1 MKLFLTL
8 TFALL
13 TSPILLRA
21 QLIGRITDNKGESLP
36 FANVY
41 IEGTTRGTTA
51 NTEGY
56 YSLDLADGAYHIVFQ
71 YIGYEKKIIDVK
83 VKGKTTLN
91 TTLKPNNIELQE
103 FVVKS
108 NAEDPA
114 YPIIR
119 QAIAMRRT
127 YRDQVKAYSCDVYI
141 KGLQKVL
148 DAPTKIFGR
157 EIGDMGGS
165 LDTNTRQ
172 GIVYLSETISKLY
185 VDGDKKKEELIS
197 SKVSGNSN
205 GFGFNRA
212 TLFDFSFYEQHIDIQ
227 RQILSPIADN
237 ALLYYRYRLE
247 GQFKDESGNT
257 VYKIAVLPIRKEDPT
272 FGGTIY
278 ILDSQWNIY
287 QTDLYVT
294 GKSIQQPILDT
305 LYLKQN
311 HVQVGKVW
319 RLLSQAIVFKIGILG
334 FKISGSFNGVF
345 SNYDLT
351 PQYAPRFF
359 SNEIFKA
366 SKGENDNDLAH
377 WDTLRP
383 IPLTLEERL
392 DYTKKDSIQ
401 TVHQSKIYL
410 DSVNTKNNKF
420 KVINLLTGYT
430 YQNSWERWSL
440 KVGSPLSVV
449 NFNPV
454 QGLNI
459 ASLMSFSKRYGERF
473 KPYKSSITID
483 PSVSYSFAE
492 KKWRVAASGEY
503 LFNRFNYAK
512 LKIEG
517 GQKAVQFNEENPIST
532 IVAQLYAL
540 YDKKHVYKIYDKT
553 YAKVTYGQE
562 VVNGLRLEG
571 GFEYAKRT
579 PLSINTQ
586 YSFRKKDEEYNSND
600 PVQPLNFTKNNAFF
614 GNLKLSWTPAQKYL
628 TYPNYKD
635 IEDSKFP
642 TFSVVYRKAFK
653 MNTLNAVQF
662 DQMKFIIK
670 QDRIGMGLM
679 GYTELQGEYGGFL
692 KKQSLQFIDFQH
704 FNGNETCFGNPKDY
718 MTSFMN
724 LPFYRFSTSGNY
736 VMFHAQHHFEGF
748 FLDKLPLIRKLG
760 FKEVFRIAYLNT
772 PELGNYTELGFGIDN
787 VGFGLFRFLRLDLS
801 WQLKGR
807 EITSNPI
814 FMIGF
819 KL

>member
-1 MKLFLTL
+1 MKLLFLLIVTCL
-8 TFALL
+8 SCPLFLQ
-13 TSPILLRA
+13 A
-21 QLIGRITDNKGESLP
+21 QLNGRITDNKGEPLP
-36 FANVY
+36 FANIY

-56 YSLDLADGAYHIVFQ
+56 YTLDLSNGTYRIVFQ
-71 YIGYEKKIIDVK
+71 YIGYEKKIVEAHI
-83 VKGKTTLN
+83 KGKTTLN
-91 TTLKPNNIELQE
+91 TTLKPSDFELQE
-103 FVVKS
+103 VVVKA

-119 QAIAMRRT
+119 QAIALRKT
-127 YRDQVKAYSCDVYI
+127 YRDQVKSYACDVYI
-141 KGLQKVL
+141 KGIQKVL

-157 EIGDMGGS
+157 KIGDLGGN

-212 TLFDFSFYEQHIDIQ
+212 TLFDFSFYDQHIEIG

-237 ALLYYRYRLE
+237 ALLYYRYRLA
-247 GQFKDESGNT
+247 GQFKDETGNT
-257 VYKIAVLPIRKEDPT
+257 IYKISVLPIRKEDPT

-278 ILDSQWNIY
+278 IVDNQWNIY

-305 LYLKQN
+305 LYLRQN
-311 HVQVGKVW
+311 HVPLGKVW
-319 RLLSQAIVFKIGILG
+319 RLLSQAIEFKISVLG
-334 FKISGSFNGVF
+334 FKIGGSFNGVF

-351 PQYAPRFF
+351 PQYPPRFF
-359 SNEIFKA
+359 GNEIFKA

-401 TVHQSKIYL
+401 EVHQSKSYL
-410 DSVNTKNNKF
+410 DSVNAKNNKF
-420 KVINLLTGYT
+420 RILNLLTGYT
-430 YQNSWERWSL
+430 FNNSWERWSL
-440 KVGSPLSVV
+440 KIGSPLSVV

-459 ASLMSFSKRYGERF
+459 ASLMSYSKRFGERF
-473 KPYKSSITID
+473 KPYKSSVTID

-517 GQKAVQFNEENPIST
+517 GQTAVQFNENNPISK
-532 IVAQLYAL
+532 IVAEFYAL

-553 YAKVTYGQE
+553 YAKITFGQE
-562 VVNGLRLEG
+562 VANGLRLEG
-571 GFEYAKRT
+571 GFEYALRT
-579 PLSINTQ
+579 PLSINTE
-586 YSFRKKDEEYNSND
+586 YSFRKKNEEYNSND
-600 PVQPLNFTKNNAFF
+600 PVPNVNFSKNKGLFADV
-614 GNLKLSWTPAQKYL
+614 KLTWSPAQKYA

-635 IEDSKFP
+635 IEASNYP
-642 TFSVVYRKAFK
+642 NFSLSYRKAFK
-653 MNTLNAVQF
+653 LNNANSVQF
-662 DQMKFIIK
+662 DQMRFNIK
-670 QDRIGMGLM
+670 QDKIGMGLL

-692 KKQSLQFIDFQH
+692 NKQALQFIDFQH
-704 FNGNETCFGNPKDY
+704 FNGNETCFGNPRDY

-736 VMFHAQHHFEGF
+736 AMIHAQHHFEGF
-748 FLDKLPLIRKLG
+748 ILDKLPLIRKLG
-760 FKEVFRIAYLNT
+760 FKEVFRLAYLNT
-772 PELGNYTELGFGIDN
+772 PELGNYTEIGFGIDN
-787 VGFGLFRFLRLDLS
+787 IGFGLFRFLRLDLS

-807 EITSNPI
+807 DITSNPL
-814 FMIGF
+814 FMVGL

>member
-1 MKLFLTL
+1 MKSFFLLVFT
-8 TFALL
+8 
-13 TSPILLRA
+13 ILLLPSFLQA
-21 QLIGRITDNKGESLP
+21 QLNGRITDNKGEPLP
-36 FANVY
+36 FANIY

-56 YSLDLADGAYHIVFQ
+56 YTFDLSNGTYRIVFQ
-71 YIGYEKKIIDVK
+71 YIGYEKKIVDVNI
-83 VKGKTTLN
+83 KGKITLN
-91 TTLKPNNIELQE
+91 TTLKPNDFQLQE
-103 FVVKS
+103 VVVKA

-119 QAIAMRRT
+119 QAIALRKT
-127 YRDQVKAYSCDVYI
+127 YRDQVKSYSCDVYI
-141 KGLQKVL
+141 KGIQKVL

-157 EIGDMGGS
+157 EIGDLGGN

-212 TLFDFSFYEQHIDIQ
+212 TLFDFSFYDQHIEIQ

-237 ALLYYRYRLE
+237 ALLYYRFRLE
-247 GQFKDESGNT
+247 GQFKDETGNT
-257 VYKIAVLPIRKEDPT
+257 IYKISVLPIRKEDPT

-278 ILDSQWNIY
+278 IVDNQWNIY

-305 LYLKQN
+305 LYLRQN
-311 HVQVGKVW
+311 HVPVGKVW
-319 RLLSQAIVFKIGILG
+319 RLLSQSVAFKIGVLG

-359 SNEIFKA
+359 GNEIFKA

-401 TVHQSKIYL
+401 EVHQSKSYL
-410 DSVNTKNNKF
+410 DSVNAKNNKF
-420 KVINLLTGYT
+420 RVINLLTGYT
-430 YQNSWERWSL
+430 FNNSWERWSL
-440 KVGSPLSVV
+440 KIGSPLSVV

-459 ASLMSFSKRYGERF
+459 ASLMSYSKRFGERF
-473 KPYKSSITID
+473 KPYKSSVTID
-483 PSVSYSFAE
+483 PSLSYSFAE
-492 KKWRVAASGEY
+492 KKLRVAASGEY

-517 GQKAVQFNEENPIST
+517 GQTAVQFNENNPISK
-532 IVAQLYAL
+532 IVAEFYAL

-553 YAKVTYGQE
+553 YAKITYGQE

-571 GFEYAKRT
+571 GFEYALRA
-579 PLSINTQ
+579 PLSINTE
-586 YSFRKKDEEYNSND
+586 YSFRKKNEEYNSND
-600 PVQPLNFTKNNAFF
+600 PVPNVNFSKNKGLFAD
-614 GNLKLSWTPAQKYL
+614 LKLTWSPAQKYL

-635 IEDSKFP
+635 IEDSNYP
-642 TFSVVYRKAFK
+642 TFSLSYRKAFK
-653 MNTLNAVQF
+653 LNNANSVQF
-662 DQMKFIIK
+662 DQMRFNIK
-670 QDRIGMGLM
+670 QDKIGMGLI
-679 GYTELQGEYGGFL
+679 GYTELQGEYGSFL
-692 KKQSLQFIDFQH
+692 NKQALQFIDFQH
-704 FNGNETCFGNPKDY
+704 FNGNETCFGNPRDY

-736 VMFHAQHHFEGF
+736 VMIHAQHHFEGF
-748 FLDKLPLIRKLG
+748 ILDKLPLIRKLG
-760 FKEVFRIAYLNT
+760 FKEVIRLAYLNT
-772 PELGNYTELGFGIDN
+772 PELGNYTEIGFGIDN
-787 VGFGLFRFLRLDLS
+787 IGFGLFRFLRLDLS

-814 FMIGF
+814 FMIGL